1 MNKKEEE
8 LLQEIVNYVNENN
21 YMPTRRYLQ
30 IKLGYKSVNSITY
43 YINKLIKQNYLK
55 KNTDGKIVID
65 KSGINY
71 QKELKTIR
79 VINTRDTYIRLF
91 LNKSYKYVAYKIHN
105 EYFNNIGILRND
117 ILIVQKNRKL
127 YVDDIALFIID
138 KKYRVMKYN
147 YKDGFYLLTDNEEIL
162 LNRVKIIGKV
172 IGIERKLWD
181 NLKVFSNNTYY

>member
-43 YINKLIKQNYLK
+43 YINRLIKQNYLK

-79 VINTRDTYIRLF
+79 VINTRKTYIRLF
-91 LNKSYKYVAYKIHN
+91 LNKSHKYVAYKIHN

-162 LNRVKIIGKV
+162 LNKVKIIGKV
-172 IGIERKLWD
+172 IGIERKL
-181 NLKVFSNNTYY
+181 